1 MNYIDSEN
9 INTNNNLNDYS
20 ISIPLFTI
28 FIIFI
33 YYALDIIPLL
43 PCKIQKFYY
52 NNIYYRHISC
62 IMIIIFVMILE
73 EPIDKF
79 YIKSILL
86 NALYIYI
93 LILLLTNT
101 HYYFFMT
108 IFIIMAITYLVHFK
122 KNQLHK
128 YQIKNNDY
136 SHQNKILYMNKFIN
150 IMFIIII
157 VLIIIGLLTYYGQK
171 KHEYQNKFNIFK
183 FIFGTKTC
191 KFTDTKLSILESLKY
206 AFSK

>member
-62 IMIIIFVMILE
+62 IMIII
-73 EPIDKF
+73 P
-79 YIKSILL
+79 LL
-86 NALYIYI
+86 
-93 LILLLTNT
+93 
-101 HYYFFMT
+101 
-108 IFIIMAITYLVHFK
+108 
-122 KNQLHK
+122 QL
-128 YQIKNNDY
+128 
-136 SHQNKILYMNKFIN
+136 
-150 IMFIIII
+150 
-157 VLIIIGLLTYYGQK
+157 
-171 KHEYQNKFNIFK
+171 
-183 FIFGTKTC
+183 
-191 KFTDTKLSILESLKY
+191 
-206 AFSK
+206 